1 MFQSFTVEVYAM
13 SGKGDPQQ
21 GRGGFE
27 PFGGLRIVQRG
38 SKRRSE
44 RSEGGR
50 EGVNTSETLSS
61 APRGLKIDFR
71 KLGGFRSVQV

>member
-27 PFGGLRIVQRG
+27 PFGALRIVRKG
-38 SKRRSE
+38 PKRRSE
-44 RSEGGR
+44 PSGASQSVLK
-50 EGVNTSETLSS
+50 GV
-61 APRGLKIDFR
+61 GK
-71 KLGGFRSVQV
+71 G